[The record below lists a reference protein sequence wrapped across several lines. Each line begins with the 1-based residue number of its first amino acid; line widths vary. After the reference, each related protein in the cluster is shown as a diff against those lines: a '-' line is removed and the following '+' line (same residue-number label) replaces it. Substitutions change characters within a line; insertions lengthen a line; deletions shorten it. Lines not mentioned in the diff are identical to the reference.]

1 LLFLP
6 LPFLQSPRN
15 SNRPYRDLMPC
26 TSPRL
31 TRVKKGITNLRAPSM
46 PTPKEHLQRGKIPA
60 QSCDRRRPQYN
71 LPFFF
76 FLFVFVSHTHIHVIA
91 NCATPQCHGPY
102 QSQYENNSRLN
113 RHRGRS
119 EALRLLALATLPDL
133 DVSGTLSRCMLR
145 QFCMW

>member
-1 LLFLP
+1 MLFLL

-60 QSCDRRRPQYN
+60 RLLRP
-71 LPFFF
+71 PTPTI
-76 FLFVFVSHTHIHVIA
+76 FLFLFRTLTFTSLPTVQHHSATVLTSHNTKTIQDSTDIV
-91 NCATPQCHGPY
+91 G
-102 QSQYENNSRLN
+102 
-113 RHRGRS
+113 
-119 EALRLLALATLPDL
+119 EAK
-133 DVSGTLSRCMLR
+133 RCGCSLWQPCR
-145 QFCMW
+145 TSTFQGLYLVAC